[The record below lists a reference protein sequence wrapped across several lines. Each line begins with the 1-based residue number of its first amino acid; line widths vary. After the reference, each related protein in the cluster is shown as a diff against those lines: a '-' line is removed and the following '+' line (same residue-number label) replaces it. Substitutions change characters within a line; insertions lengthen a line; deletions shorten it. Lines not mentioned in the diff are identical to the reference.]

1 MQVRELAFKHCE
13 TLVDSLLGSCGAP
26 SLLSYPSLASSLT
39 LTLALASTLA
49 PTLTP
54 TLSLS
59 LALALSRRALA
70 LLADEAASRRAGPP
84 ALAE

>member
-26 SLLSYPSLASSLT
+26 SLLSYPSLAS
-39 LTLALASTLA
+39 
-49 PTLTP
+49 TLTP
-54 TLSLS
+54 TLSLA

-70 LLADEAASRRAGPP
+70 LLADEAASRRDGPP